1 MRLLLIFAIG
11 AATSFLPD
19 AMAKPRAR
27 FRRSCAALALHVL
40 AFAFVASL
48 MLLVTRRPSFSA
60 FVTVALVCLVVVV
73 SNAKYKALREPFV
86 FSDLSLF
93 SQLFSHPR
101 LYLPFLSPAAVAGA
115 LAAVV
120 ALSAG
125 YCSET
130 SPYPDTR
137 VGAALTALVCL
148 FAGRLVAAR
157 LPLTLDANNDQRR
170 HGFFAVFVALLLN
183 GLRPTTFET
192 LLRTLETSPFAG
204 SVPRVR
210 PDVIVI
216 QSESY
221 FDARDHIPAI
231 EPAVYAQFD
240 RACRESV
247 MHGRLAVPAWG
258 ANTMRT
264 EFSVLTGVASERL
277 GYARFYPY
285 AFLRRR
291 CASLAGWFR
300 RAGHRTTAIHPYYAD
315 FFGRDRAYPLLQFE
329 RFLDIRHFADVE
341 RTGAYVGDVAVADAV
356 IAELDASADS
366 PVFVFAMTMENHGPL
381 HLEFVS
387 PGESLPLHR
396 LGEDADWRDL
406 TAYLRHVA
414 NADAMIGRLLGYLRE
429 RRRDTVVCFYGD
441 HVPALGHVFDKL
453 GASPEKSNYFIW
465 RNFDVLSGE
474 RQDLR
479 AEELGSALLRATS
492 VDQAN
497 AQLECSPE

>member
-1 MRLLLIFAIG
+1 
-11 AATSFLPD
+11 
-19 AMAKPRAR
+19 MAKPHAKY
-27 FRRSCAALALHVL
+27 RRSCAALALHVL
-40 AFAFVASL
+40 AFVLVASL
-48 MLLVTRRPSFSA
+48 TLLATSRPLFSA
-60 FVTVALVCLVVVV
+60 FVAVGLVCLMVVV
-73 SNAKYKALREPFV
+73 SNAKYRALREPFV

-115 LAAVV
+115 LAAAA
-120 ALSAG
+120 ALAAG
-125 YCSET
+125 YCAEPSL
-130 SPYPDTR
+130 SPDTR
-137 VGAALTALVCL
+137 INAALTALVCL
-148 FAGRLVAAR
+148 FAGWLVAAR
-157 LPLTLDANNDQRR
+157 LPLTLEVNSDQRR
-170 HGFFAVFVALLLN
+170 HGFFAVFVAFLLN
-183 GLRPTTFET
+183 GLRPMTFET
-192 LLRTLETSPFAG
+192 LRRTLETSPFAG
-204 SVPRVR
+204 SVPKVR

-221 FDARDHIPAI
+221 FDARDAIPLI
-231 EPAVYAQFD
+231 EPALYAQFD

-247 MHGRLAVPAWG
+247 THGQLAVPAWG

-264 EFSVLTGVASERL
+264 EFSVLTGIAPERL

-291 CASLAGWFR
+291 CASLAGCFS
-300 RAGHRTTAIHPYYAD
+300 RAGHRTTAIHPYHAG

-329 RFLDIRHFADVE
+329 RFLDIEHFADAE
-341 RTGAYVGDVAVADAV
+341 RTGAYVGDAAVADAV
-356 IAELDASADS
+356 IAELDAVADN
-366 PVFVFAMTMENHGPL
+366 PVFIFAMTMENHGPL
-381 HLEFVS
+381 HLEPVR

-453 GASPEKSNYFIW
+453 GVSPVKSNYFIW

-474 RQDLR
+474 RRDLR
-479 AEELGSALLRATS
+479 AEELGSALLRAAS
-492 VDQAN
+492 VDRTKS
-497 AQLECSPE
+497 QLECSPNE